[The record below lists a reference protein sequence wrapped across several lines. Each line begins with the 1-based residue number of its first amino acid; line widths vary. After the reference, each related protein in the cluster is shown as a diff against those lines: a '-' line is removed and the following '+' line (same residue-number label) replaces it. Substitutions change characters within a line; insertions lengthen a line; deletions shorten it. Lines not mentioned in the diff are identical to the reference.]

1 MEGNIGWK
9 YNKAYYYNLQGDPS
23 NGNLLK
29 AQNDELLGA
38 IYDGSSLKQL
48 SEVWEKVIGAH
59 KNIFQVE
66 LTTSYPGLI
75 TGIGV
80 NHQTTLK
87 WMDQTVDK
95 PVQIPEFKLGITFD
109 HTTGLPIIPGSS
121 IKGVLRSFFPVMNQN
136 KFCDCYEEKLN
147 YITAILHKVSQLVS
161 CLKNEEAE
169 KQKLCK
175 DLLISRSGMYTVK
188 TKDEL
193 LGQFKEEHL
202 EEIYNMSGISND
214 ELDAMTSDQALT
226 IAAEKRLEKYEMEE
240 VETLYK
246 SYNRDKKKKLE
257 KDINDSFEEKIS
269 TILNRPLEDEEID
282 NEDKT
287 KASCLALEMFEGKKK
302 NGEYIPIYQRD
313 TFFDAI
319 PVSGDSNADG
329 ELFAKDFITPHKNP
343 FKDPEPI
350 CFMKIRSN
358 VKFRFYF
365 NLHDGDKDGVNV
377 SKEEK
382 LMLIKY
388 LLYKNGLGAKTNVGY
403 GQFNFSKEEMN
414 AKNNSTKRKI
424 AY

>member
-9 YNKAYYYNLQGDPS
+9 YNKAYFYNLQGNPS

-29 AQNDELLGA
+29 RQNDELLGA
-38 IYDGSSLKQL
+38 TFDESYLEQL
-48 SEVWEKVIGAH
+48 LNVWDKSN
-59 KNIFQVE
+59 NIFRLE
-66 LTTSYPGLI
+66 MTTSYPGLI
-75 TGIGV
+75 TGIGN

-87 WMDQTVDK
+87 WMDQTREK

-109 HTTGLPIIPGSS
+109 HTTGVPIIPGSS

-136 KFCDCYEEKLN
+136 KFCDCYEEKIN
-147 YITAILHKVSQLVS
+147 YIAAILHKVHLLVS
-161 CLKNEEAE
+161 HLKNEEAE
-169 KQKLCK
+169 KQELRK
-175 DLLISRSGMYTVK
+175 DLLISRSGMYTAK

-193 LGQFKEEHL
+193 LSQFKEEYL
-202 EEIYNMSGISND
+202 EKIYNMSGISND
-214 ELDAMTSDQALT
+214 ELDVMTSDQALA
-226 IAAEKRLEKYEMEE
+226 IAAEKQLEKYELEE
-240 VETLYK
+240 VETIYK

-257 KDINDSFEEKIS
+257 KDINDSYGEKIS
-269 TILNRPLEDEEID
+269 MILNRPLEDEEID

-329 ELFAKDFITPHKNP
+329 ELFAKDFITSHKNP

-365 NLHDGDKDGVNV
+365 SLHDGDKDGVNV

-388 LLYKNGLGAKTNVGY
+388 LLYKNGIGAKTNVGY
-403 GQFNFSKEEMN
+403 GQFKFSKDEML
-414 AKNNSTKRKI
+414 KI
-424 AY
+424 TQ

>member
-9 YNKAYYYNLQGDPS
+9 YNKAYFYNLQGNPS
-23 NGNLLK
+23 YGNLLK
-29 AQNDELLGA
+29 EQNDELLET
-38 IYDGSSLKQL
+38 IYDGSSLKLL
-48 SEVWEKVIGAH
+48 SEVWKNVIAKD

-66 LTTSYPGLI
+66 LITSYPGLI

-87 WMDQTVDK
+87 WIDQTVEK
-95 PVQIPEFKLGITFD
+95 PVQISEFKLGVTFD
-109 HTTGLPIIPGSS
+109 HTTGIPIIPGSS

-136 KFCDCYEEKLN
+136 KFCDCYEEKIN
-147 YITAILHKVSQLVS
+147 YIAAILHKVHLLVS
-161 CLKNEEAE
+161 HLKNEEAE
-169 KQKLCK
+169 KQKLRK
-175 DLLISRSGMYTVK
+175 DLLISLSGIYATQ
-188 TKDEL
+188 TKDDL
-193 LGQFKEEHL
+193 LSQFKKEWE
-202 EEIYNMSGISND
+202 EEILNMNGISDD
-214 ELDAMTSDQALT
+214 EFSVLTSDQALM
-226 IAAEKRLEKYEMEE
+226 IEAEKRLEKHEAEKIE
-240 VETLYK
+240 ALYK

-257 KDINDSFEEKIS
+257 KDINDSYEKTIS

-287 KASCLALEMFEGKKK
+287 KASFLALDMFEGKNE
-302 NGEYIPIYQRD
+302 NGECIPIYQRD
-313 TFFDAI
+313 SFFDAI
-319 PVSGDSNADG
+319 PVSGDTNADG
-329 ELFAKDFITPHKNP
+329 KLFAKDFITPHKNP

-365 NLHDGDKDGVNV
+365 SLHDGDKDKDRVNV

-403 GQFNFSKEEMN
+403 GQFKFSEDEMLRITQQKE
-414 AKNNSTKRKI
+414 
-424 AY
+424 

>member
-1 MEGNIGWK
+1 MMEGNIGWK
-9 YNKAYYYNLQGDPS
+9 YNKAYFYNLRGDTA
-23 NGNLLK
+23 NGDLLK
-29 AQNDELLGA
+29 EQNDELLET
-38 IYDGSSLKQL
+38 IYDNSSLKQL
-48 SEVWEKVIGAH
+48 LKVWENVIKTDEH
-59 KNIFQVE
+59 IFQVE

-87 WMDQTVDK
+87 WMMDDKNEEGGK

-121 IKGVLRSFFPVMNQN
+121 IKGVLRSFFPVMNQS

-147 YITAILHKVSQLVS
+147 YIAAILHKVYQLVS

-169 KQKLCK
+169 KQRLRK
-175 DLLISRSGMYTVK
+175 DLLISRSGMYTVQSR
-188 TKDEL
+188 DEL
-193 LGQFKEEHL
+193 LSQFKEEYL

-214 ELDAMTSDQALT
+214 ELDAMTSEQALT
-226 IAAEKRLEKYEMEE
+226 IAAEKRLEKYETET
-240 VETLYK
+240 VESFFQ
-246 SYNRDKKKKLE
+246 SYNRKGRNELSNEVERLFNNEINIILE
-257 KDINDSFEEKIS
+257 RS
-269 TILNRPLEDEEID
+269 LEDEKINDE
-282 NEDKT
+282 ERL
-287 KASCLALEMFEGKKK
+287 KASCLALEMFEGKID
-302 NGEYIPIYQRD
+302 GEFIPIYQRD
-313 TFFDAI
+313 TFFEAI
-319 PVSGDSNADG
+319 PISGDGKANG
-329 ELFAKDFITPHKNP
+329 ELFAKDFITPHKKL

-365 NLHDGDKDGVNV
+365 SLHDGVV

-403 GQFNFSKEEMN
+403 GQFNFSEKEML
-414 AKNNSTKRKI
+414 KI
-424 AY
+424 I